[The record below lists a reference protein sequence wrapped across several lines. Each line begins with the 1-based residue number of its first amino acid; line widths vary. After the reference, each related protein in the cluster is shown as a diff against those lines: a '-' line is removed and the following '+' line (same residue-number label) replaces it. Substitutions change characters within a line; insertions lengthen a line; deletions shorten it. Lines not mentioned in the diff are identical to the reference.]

1 MRVPKWAIPLFLRLL
16 SLSGLASASGTPSD
30 LRVGFALAASPAEAF
45 SQPRLENLSLD
56 LDFFIQVANHELK
69 VPIMPL

>member
-1 MRVPKWAIPLFLRLL
+1 LI
-16 SLSGLASASGTPSD
+16 SASGTPSD
-30 LRVGFALAASPAEAF
+30 LRVGFALAASPAETL

-56 LDFFIQVANHELK
+56 LDFFVQIANHELK